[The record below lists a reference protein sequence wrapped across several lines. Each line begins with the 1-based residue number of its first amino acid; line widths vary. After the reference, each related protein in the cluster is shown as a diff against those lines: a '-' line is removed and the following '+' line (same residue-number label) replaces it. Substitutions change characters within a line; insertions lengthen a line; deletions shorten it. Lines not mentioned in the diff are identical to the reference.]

1 MTKTHVVI
9 TKIHRVC
16 AGLLLLSMV
25 PAAYFSFTG
34 DKAEPSVWV
43 YLPLLFLFPLII
55 TGTYQL
61 VLPWVRKARAK
72 RASQGPSS

>member
-1 MTKTHVVI
+1 MTKAQAII

-25 PAAYFSFTG
+25 PAAIFSFRG
-34 DKAEPSVWV
+34 EQSSPFV

-61 VLPWVRKARAK
+61 VLPWVRKSRAR
-72 RASQGPSS
+72 RRS

>member
-1 MTKTHVVI
+1 MGKAHAVI

-25 PAAYFSFTG
+25 PAAIVSFQGSKT
-34 DKAEPSVWV
+34 SFFV

-61 VLPWVRKARAK
+61 VLPWIRKYKAR
-72 RASQGPSS
+72 RATA

>member
-1 MTKTHVVI
+1 MGKLHAVV

-25 PAAYFSFTG
+25 PAGYASFTG
-34 DKAEPSVWV
+34 DKAHPSFWV
-43 YLPLLFLFPLII
+43 YLPLAFLFPLII

-61 VLPWVRKARAK
+61 VRPWVLKARSKA
-72 RASQGPSS
+72 APPPTP